1 MGHQFRLLMLFMG
14 LSIAAPVIAQ
24 HSSIQ
29 HIQWIIKESTGGDIW
44 AYIAPDGKTITFSRT
59 LDRKTFELLTTDVD
73 GREPRPFLKSS
84 PAASLTRG
92 VWSRPHRRL
101 AFTGSGSNDSD
112 TAVYVADAS
121 GENVRRIPAKGL
133 SDRYLYPSWMPD
145 ARSVVVVD
153 AAAAGGNT
161 LYRIDLES
169 GDSTALTNPTEVLPG
184 MSSVSPDGK
193 VIAFAGQLNEG
204 QKYDQTKNQIWLM
217 PIGGGKPTSI
227 SAGQGRQPDWS
238 PDGRWLAFAS
248 GRGDPAGRHAVFV
261 VDRKGRNLTQ
271 LTEYSVNAQHPVWS
285 PDGKWMVFSA
295 QADEL
300 GNSFG
305 LARISVPK
313 LPR

>member
-1 MGHQFRLLMLFMG
+1 MRQRITLLMLIIG
-14 LSIAAPVIAQ
+14 LSSADPAIAQ

-29 HIQWIIKESTGGDIW
+29 PIQWIIKESTGGDIW
-44 AYIAPDGKTITFSRT
+44 AYIAPDGRSITYSRT
-59 LDRKTFELLTTDVD
+59 LDRRSFELLTTDLD
-73 GREPRPFLKSS
+73 GREPGPFLKLP
-84 PAASLTRG
+84 PAESLTRG

-101 AFTGSGSNDSD
+101 AFIGSGSNDSD
-112 TAVYVADAS
+112 TSVYVADAN

-133 SDRYLYPSWMPD
+133 SGKYLYPSWMPD
-145 ARSVVVVD
+145 GKSVVVVD
-153 AAAAGGNT
+153 AAAPGGNT
-161 LYRIDLES
+161 LYRIDLAS
-169 GDSTALTNPTEVLPG
+169 GESTALTNPAEVLPG
-184 MSSVSPDGK
+184 MPSVSPDGR

-217 PIGGGKPTSI
+217 PIGGGKPFSI

-248 GRGDPAGRHAVFV
+248 GRGDAAGHHAVFI

-271 LTEYSVNAQHPVWS
+271 LTEYGVNAQHPVWS
-285 PDGKWMVFSA
+285 PNGKWMVFSA
-295 QADEL
+295 QADEQ
-300 GNSFG
+300 GTVFG